1 MFALVKVKASLHQYI
16 VSNQHSHMP
25 HPRKRNLSGSTGLY
39 PCHGWQVQY
48 EKVVKK
54 LVSIPPSEHVHLC
67 SYNSSRV
74 VQSSRG
80 GIAPIRP
87 LIPSHRYRV
96 QSMQISVIYTVLSPS
111 TEENNTAARQ
121 HSSMAVARI
130 RRCSLRPRPQPF
142 VLSYIK
148 NYSIVQVCKALTL
161 SGIKVAT
168 KYYKGRTYQSCC
180 MSSSGGRWNTFYM
193 RVCSLPG
200 SWLGRLLGGVVRLGG
215 LGTTFLKCT
224 NYFGVW

>member
-1 MFALVKVKASLHQYI
+1 
-16 VSNQHSHMP
+16 
-25 HPRKRNLSGSTGLY
+25 
-39 PCHGWQVQY
+39 
-48 EKVVKK
+48 
-54 LVSIPPSEHVHLC
+54 
-67 SYNSSRV
+67 
-74 VQSSRG
+74 
-80 GIAPIRP
+80 
-87 LIPSHRYRV
+87 
-96 QSMQISVIYTVLSPS
+96 MQISVIYTVLSPS

-224 NYFGVW
+224 NYFGV